1 MAMINKHGTFSLVE
15 LHNQV
20 SSATFDTT
28 YIPILH
34 NCNIFPDQQQ
44 TRYTRRHKWEQEDK
58 KKKGQAQVMGS
69 NDPSQL

>member
-1 MAMINKHGTFSLVE
+1 MAMINKHGTFALVE

-34 NCNIFPDQQQ
+34 NCNIFPAQQRN
-44 TRYTRRHKWEQEDK
+44 RYTHRHKREQEDK

>member
-1 MAMINKHGTFSLVE
+1 MAMINKHGTFALVE

-34 NCNIFPDQQQ
+34 NCNVFPDQQRN
-44 TRYTRRHKWEQEDK
+44 RYTHRHKREQEDK